1 MSLFPFAR
9 MGAFAAALLGPLLA
23 PLAGARAQ
31 SPADFY
37 KGKSADLYIGYSA
50 GGGYDV
56 YARLVARHLGKHI
69 PGNPTVVPRNMDG
82 AGSLRLANFLYNV
95 APKDGLAIGAV
106 SRGAAFDPL
115 FGSPGAQFDAAKLN
129 WIGSANNEVSV
140 CAVWTA
146 SSDVRTIDDMLRTP
160 VLMGGSG
167 GAADTDQFV
176 HVINGVLG
184 AKMKLIVGY
193 PGGNEINLAMERGE
207 VQGRCGWS
215 WSSVISTH
223 PEWLRAKKVQVLV
236 QLSLTKHADLPDTPL
251 IMDLARSEEDKS
263 ILGLVFARN
272 VMGRPFVA
280 PQNVPAD
287 RVAALRKAFIET
299 MSDKELLAE
308 AQKTALEVNPVPG
321 EDIQKL
327 VVDAYKTPPEIVKK
341 TGDILK
347 GPM

>member
-1 MSLFPFAR
+1 MTSFAKR
-9 MGAFAAALLGPLLA
+9 AAAALSGLLIW
-23 PLAGARAQ
+23 GAQAQ
-31 SPADFY
+31 AQGVADVY
-37 KGKSADLYIGYSA
+37 KGKSVDLLIGYSA

-82 AGSLRLANFLYNV
+82 AGSLRLANYLYNV
-95 APKDGLAIGAV
+95 APKDGLAIGAL

-129 WIGSANNEVSV
+129 WLGSANNEVSV
-140 CAVWTA
+140 CVATTA
-146 SSDVRTIDDMLRTP
+146 SGVATVEEMLKTP

-184 AKMKLIVGY
+184 AKMKLILGY
-193 PGGNEINLAMERGE
+193 PGGNEINLAIERGE
-207 VQGRCGWS
+207 VLGRCGWS

-223 PEWLRAKKVQVLV
+223 PEWLRDKKVNVLV
-236 QLSLTKHADLPDTPL
+236 QLSLTKHADLPNVPL
-251 IMDLARSEEDKS
+251 IMDLARTEEDRRVF
-263 ILGLVFARN
+263 GLVFARN

-280 PQNVPAD
+280 PPNVPAE
-287 RVAALRKAFIET
+287 RVEALRKAFIET
-299 MSDKELLAE
+299 MKDKDLLAE
-308 AQKTALEVNPVPG
+308 AEKTALEVNLVPG
-321 EDIQKL
+321 DEIQKIVL
-327 VVDAYKTPPEIVKK
+327 DAYQTPPEIVKR
-341 TGDILK
+341 TGALLK

>member
-1 MSLFPFAR
+1 MGTFAL
-9 MGAFAAALLGPLLA
+9 ALLGGILA
-23 PLAGARAQ
+23 LGAQARAQ
-31 SPADFY
+31 GQAVADFY
-37 KGKSADLYIGYSA
+37 KGKSVDLFIGYSA

-82 AGSLRLANFLYNV
+82 AGSLRLANWLYNV
-95 APKDGLAIGAV
+95 APKDGLAMGAL

-115 FGSPGAQFDAAKLN
+115 FGSPGAQFDASKFN

-140 CAVWTA
+140 CVVWTA
-146 SSDVRTIDDMLRTP
+146 TSAVKNVEEMLRSP

-176 HVINGVLG
+176 HAINGVFG
-184 AKMKLIVGY
+184 AKMKLILGY
-193 PGGNEINLAMERGE
+193 AGGNEINLAMERGE

-215 WSSVISTH
+215 WSSVMSTH
-223 PEWLRAKKVQVLV
+223 PEWLRDKKVNVLV

-251 IMDLARSEEDKS
+251 IMDLARTEEDKS

-280 PQNVPAD
+280 PPGLPAD
-287 RVAALRKAFIET
+287 RLAVLRKAFIET
-299 MSDKELLAE
+299 MKDKDLLAE
-308 AQKTALEVNPVPG
+308 AEKTAIEVNPVPG
-321 EDIQKL
+321 DEIQK
-327 VVDAYKTPPEIVKK
+327 VVVEAYKTSPQIVKK
-341 TGDILK
+341 TGELLK
-347 GPM
+347 GPL

>member
-1 MSLFPFAR
+1 
-9 MGAFAAALLGPLLA
+9 
-23 PLAGARAQ
+23 
-31 SPADFY
+31 
-37 KGKSADLYIGYSA
+37 
-50 GGGYDV
+50 
-56 YARLVARHLGKHI
+56 
-69 PGNPTVVPRNMDG
+69 
-82 AGSLRLANFLYNV
+82 
-95 APKDGLAIGAV
+95 
-106 SRGAAFDPL
+106 
-115 FGSPGAQFDAAKLN
+115 
-129 WIGSANNEVSV
+129 
-140 CAVWTA
+140 
-146 SSDVRTIDDMLRTP
+146 
-160 VLMGGSG
+160 
-167 GAADTDQFV
+167 
-176 HVINGVLG
+176 
-184 AKMKLIVGY
+184 MKLIVGY

-287 RVAALRKAFIET
+287 RVAALRKAFVET
-299 MSDKELLAE
+299 MKDKELLAE
-308 AQKTALEVNPVPG
+308 AQKAALEVNPVPG